1 MNRPYKYLILL
12 VIFSFT
18 GANAWSMATIE
29 AIGGAD
35 TVAVKRE
42 GKDVQLKK
50 GDVLKTGDEV
60 ITGKANAVDLRFP
73 DKSLIRV
80 GANSSY
86 RLEEDSG
93 KNVFH
98 RFMSGIVRVLVPS
111 KKEGSGANEVRFRMN
126 TPEGTIGVRGT
137 EFVVIRSGDQT
148 TLKGLEGEV
157 MFGKANSDFA
167 NAEAFV
173 MVKRGFES
181 TVKAGG
187 SPSQPKSFALPNYLK
202 EIEGKGNSA
211 FGALADRTS
220 SKAKTRSAIVAAP
233 AKATVGNLAATK
245 KGMSMMKKALPKL
258 EKAQEDANPQ
268 DALIRAAGFGDNDKV
283 LALLGKK
290 GVDVNYQD
298 ETGLSAIL
306 AATLAN
312 QQETVKLLVAKGAN
326 VNSRYKDGTTPL
338 MAILIQDSPNA
349 ALALYLVESGAD
361 LDAKNNMGFTA
372 LQIAEDF
379 EKKDKEKYQ
388 DVMPVLRGELSKK
401 PEDQ

>member
-1 MNRPYKYLILL
+1 MNRLYKYLILL
-12 VIFSFT
+12 MIFAFG
-18 GANAWSMATIE
+18 GADAWSMATIE
-29 AIGGAD
+29 AIGGAES
-35 TVAVKRE
+35 VAVKRE
-42 GKDVQLKK
+42 GKEVQLKK

-60 ITGKANAVDLRFP
+60 VTGKTNAVDLRFP

-98 RFMSGIVRVLVPS
+98 RFMSGIVRVLVPP
-111 KKEGSGANEVRFRMN
+111 KKEGSGANEVRFRMS

-187 SPSQPKSFALPNYLK
+187 APSQPKSFALPIYLK
-202 EIEGKGNSA
+202 EIEGRGNSA
-211 FGALADRTS
+211 FGGLADRTS
-220 SKAKTRSAIVAAP
+220 GKTKTRAAVVATQTKP
-233 AKATVGNLAATK
+233 AVNMAAAQ
-245 KGMSMMKKALPKL
+245 KGMSVLKKAIPKL
-258 EKAQEDANPQ
+258 EKAQEETNPQ
-268 DALIRAAGFGDNDKV
+268 DALIRAAGMGEKDKV
-283 LALLGKK
+283 RALLGKK

-298 ETGLSAIL
+298 ESGMSALL
-306 AATLAN
+306 AATLEN
-312 QQETVKLLVAKGAN
+312 QQETVKLLVASGAN
-326 VNSRYKDGTTPL
+326 VNTKFKDGTTPL

-349 ALALYLVESGAD
+349 ALALFLVEKGAD
-361 LDAKNNMGFTA
+361 LEAKNNMGFTA

-388 DVMPVLRGELSKK
+388 DVVPVLRGELSK
-401 PEDQ
+401 PEEK